1 MLCSSSFCQIFT
13 FCLLRNK
20 DVYIKRSSSVKK
32 TFTYQCNKVRDYK
45 MPEPIVNI
53 VKLAVGVQS
62 VEELALIQQR
72 FLSDSDNHKINYFY
86 YTTKLMPKKH
96 TAIVESGSLYW
107 VIKGVICA
115 RQKIV
120 AITKQ
125 KDSDGINRCY
135 IFLDN
140 SIVKTTPIR
149 KRPFQ
154 GWRYLK
160 KNKTPADIVDPV
172 TGNFDD
178 DIPLEIQQQ
187 LLEVG
192 LL

>member
-1 MLCSSSFCQIFT
+1 MS
-13 FCLLRNK
+13 
-20 DVYIKRSSSVKK
+20 
-32 TFTYQCNKVRDYK
+32 
-45 MPEPIVNI
+45 EPIVNI

-62 VEELALIQQR
+62 VEELALIQRR
-72 FLSDSDNHKINYFY
+72 FLNEAGSHANNGFY
-86 YTTKLMPKKH
+86 HSTKLMPKKH
-96 TAIVESGSLYW
+96 EAIVKSGSLYW

-120 AITKQ
+120 AITK
-125 KDSDGINRCY
+125 KEDLDGTKRCK
-135 IFLDN
+135 IFLDD
-140 SIVKTTPIR
+140 SIIKTTPIR

-172 TGNFDD
+172 VGNFGD
-178 DIPLEIQQQ
+178 DIPLEVQQQ

>member
-1 MLCSSSFCQIFT
+1 
-13 FCLLRNK
+13 
-20 DVYIKRSSSVKK
+20 
-32 TFTYQCNKVRDYK
+32 
-45 MPEPIVNI
+45 MPEPSINI

-62 VEELALIQQR
+62 VEELALIQRR
-72 FLSDSDNHKINYFY
+72 FLNQSRTQTSKGFY
-86 YTTKLMPKKH
+86 HSTKLMPKKH
-96 TAIVESGSLYW
+96 EAIVESGSLYW

-120 AITKQ
+120 EIIKQ
-125 KDSDGINRCY
+125 EDPDGIKRCRIY
-135 IFLDN
+135 LEN
-140 SIVKTTPIR
+140 SIIKTTPIR

-160 KNKTPADIVDPV
+160 KNNTPADIIDPV
-172 TGNFDD
+172 TGSFDD
-178 DIPLEIQQQ
+178 DIPLEVQRQ

>member
-1 MLCSSSFCQIFT
+1 MS
-13 FCLLRNK
+13 
-20 DVYIKRSSSVKK
+20 
-32 TFTYQCNKVRDYK
+32 
-45 MPEPIVNI
+45 EPSINI

-62 VEELALIQQR
+62 VEELALIQRR
-72 FLSDSDNHKINYFY
+72 FLNQLRDQTNKGFY
-86 YTTKLMPKKH
+86 HSTKLMPKKH
-96 TAIVESGSLYW
+96 EAIVESGSLYW

-120 AITKQ
+120 EIIKQ
-125 KDSDGINRCY
+125 EDPDGIKRCRIY
-135 IFLDN
+135 LEN
-140 SIVKTTPIR
+140 SIIKTTPIR

-160 KNKTPADIVDPV
+160 KNNTPADIIDPV
-172 TGNFDD
+172 TGSFDD
-178 DIPLEIQQQ
+178 DIPLEVQRQ

>member
-1 MLCSSSFCQIFT
+1 MSEAT
-13 FCLLRNK
+13 
-20 DVYIKRSSSVKK
+20 
-32 TFTYQCNKVRDYK
+32 
-45 MPEPIVNI
+45 VNI

-62 VEELALIQQR
+62 VEELALIQRR
-72 FLSDSDNHKINYFY
+72 FLNHVGNHENNGFY
-86 YTTKLMPKKH
+86 HSTKLMPKQH
-96 TAIVESGSLYW
+96 EAIVKSGSLYW

-125 KDSDGINRCY
+125 EDPDGIKRCK
-135 IFLDN
+135 IFLND
-140 SIVKTTPIR
+140 SIIKTTPIR

-160 KNKTPADIVDPV
+160 KNRTPEDIVNP
-172 TGNFDD
+172 TTASFDD
-178 DIPLEIQQQ
+178 DIPLVIQKQ

-192 LL
+192 LI

>member
-1 MLCSSSFCQIFT
+1 MS
-13 FCLLRNK
+13 
-20 DVYIKRSSSVKK
+20 
-32 TFTYQCNKVRDYK
+32 
-45 MPEPIVNI
+45 EPSINI

-62 VEELALIQQR
+62 VEELALIQRR
-72 FLSDSDNHKINYFY
+72 FLNQPTVQTSKGFY
-86 YTTKLMPKKH
+86 HSTKLMPKKH
-96 TAIVESGSLYW
+96 QAIVGSGSLYW

-120 AITKQ
+120 EIIKLE
-125 KDSDGINRCY
+125 DPDGIKRCRIY
-135 IFLDN
+135 LED
-140 SIVKTTPIR
+140 SIIKTTPIR

-160 KNKTPADIVDPV
+160 KNKTPADIIDPI
-172 TGNFDD
+172 TGTFHD
-178 DIPLEIQQQ
+178 DIPLEVQRQ

>member
-1 MLCSSSFCQIFT
+1 MKCF
-13 FCLLRNK
+13 
-20 DVYIKRSSSVKK
+20 VYIKSSSSVKK
-32 TFTYQCNKVRDYK
+32 TFTYWHNKARQCEMSDAT
-45 MPEPIVNI
+45 VNI

-62 VEELALIQQR
+62 IEELALIQRR
-72 FLSDSDNHKINYFY
+72 FLNQAGNLANNGFY
-86 YTTKLMPKKH
+86 HSTKLMPKKH
-96 TAIVESGSLYW
+96 EAIVKSGSLYW

-125 KDSDGINRCY
+125 EDADGIKRCK
-135 IFLDN
+135 IFLN
-140 SIVKTTPIR
+140 NTIIKTTPIR

-160 KNKTPADIVDPV
+160 RNKTPADIVDHV
-172 TGNFDD
+172 TGTFDD
-178 DIPLEIQQQ
+178 DIPLELQQK

>member
-1 MLCSSSFCQIFT
+1 MS
-13 FCLLRNK
+13 
-20 DVYIKRSSSVKK
+20 
-32 TFTYQCNKVRDYK
+32 
-45 MPEPIVNI
+45 EPSINI

-62 VEELALIQQR
+62 VEELALIQRR
-72 FLSDSDNHKINYFY
+72 FLNQLRDQTNKGFY
-86 YTTKLMPKKH
+86 HSTKLMPKKH
-96 TAIVESGSLYW
+96 EAIVESGSLYW

-120 AITKQ
+120 EIIKQ
-125 KDSDGINRCY
+125 EDPDGIKRCRIY
-135 IFLDN
+135 LEDAI
-140 SIVKTTPIR
+140 IKTTPVR

-160 KNKTPADIVDPV
+160 KNKTPADIIDPI
-172 TGNFDD
+172 TGSFDD
-178 DIPLEIQQQ
+178 DIPLEVQRQ

>member
-1 MLCSSSFCQIFT
+1 M
-13 FCLLRNK
+13 
-20 DVYIKRSSSVKK
+20 
-32 TFTYQCNKVRDYK
+32 DYT
-45 MPEPIVNI
+45 MSEPTVNI

-62 VEELALIQQR
+62 VEELSLIQRR
-72 FLSDSDNHKINYFY
+72 FLNQSVNQENNCFY
-86 YTTKLMPKKH
+86 HSTKLMPKKH
-96 TAIVESGSLYW
+96 EAIVKSGSLYW

-125 KDSDGINRCY
+125 EDSDGVKRCK
-135 IFLDN
+135 IFLNDT
-140 SIVKTTPIR
+140 IIKTTPIR

-160 KNKTPADIVDPV
+160 KNKTPADIANPV
-172 TGNFDD
+172 TGTFDD
-178 DIPLEIQQQ
+178 DIPLEVQQK

>member
-1 MLCSSSFCQIFT
+1 MS
-13 FCLLRNK
+13 
-20 DVYIKRSSSVKK
+20 
-32 TFTYQCNKVRDYK
+32 
-45 MPEPIVNI
+45 EPSVNI
-53 VKLAVGVQS
+53 VKLAVGVKS
-62 VEELALIQQR
+62 VEELALIQRQ
-72 FLSDSDNHKINYFY
+72 FLKQAGKHGNNGFY
-86 YTTKLMPKKH
+86 HSTKLMPKKH
-96 TAIVESGSLYW
+96 EAIVKCGSLYW

-120 AITKQ
+120 AITKEE
-125 KDSDGINRCY
+125 DPDGIKRCK
-135 IFLDN
+135 IFLND
-140 SIVKTTPIR
+140 SIIKTTPIR

-172 TGNFDD
+172 TVAFDD
-178 DIPLEIQQQ
+178 DIPIEVQQQ